1 MNWTQLEGKWDQLK
15 GSVKSKWGKLT
26 DDDLMTLQ
34 GKRDD
39 LVGRIVER
47 YGILREDAELQVDE
61 WIQKLDTKMDSRTMR
76 QKKN

>member
-15 GSVKSKWGKLT
+15 GNVKSKWAKLT
-26 DDDLMTLQ
+26 DDDLLTLK

-61 WIQKLDTKMDSRTMR
+61 WIKKLDAKTDHN
-76 QKKN
+76 KKN